1 MPKKTI
7 KKTPKAAATVSRK
20 TAASKTG
27 VKKAA
32 ARSPV
37 APRKASARATGAAAK
52 ATDPVLVEGKRA
64 PAFRIPRD
72 DGSSV
77 ALKDFAGRKLVLF
90 FYPRAGTPG
99 CTIEANDFSRLAP
112 QFERQGAAVLGVSAD
127 PQAALQRFR
136 AKNNL
141 KVALASDETLAM
153 LEAYGVWAEKSLYG
167 KTFMGVVRTTVLI
180 DEDGRVMRV
189 WRNVKVPGHA
199 EAVLSTIRDALS

>member
-1 MPKKTI
+1 M
-7 KKTPKAAATVSRK
+7 SRK

-27 VKKAA
+27 VTKAA

-37 APRKASARATGAAAK
+37 APRKAPARATGAAAK
-52 ATDPVLVEGKRA
+52 AADPVLVEGKRA

-72 DGSSV
+72 DGSTV

-180 DEDGRVMRV
+180 DENGRVVRV

>member
-37 APRKASARATGAAAK
+37 APRKTPARTTGAAA
-52 ATDPVLVEGKRA
+52 DPVLVEAKRA

-72 DGSSV
+72 DGSTV

-136 AKNNL
+136 AKNDL

-180 DEDGRVMRV
+180 DENGRVVRV

-199 EAVLSTIRDALS
+199 EAVLSTIRDTLS